1 MDAMKGGIMTLL
13 VVQRVLVAAAGVLLA
28 AQASAQSL
36 EKGPW
41 WPNAQWG
48 AGDAAGGSNWITP
61 QKVVQAAA
69 LVKSGRVLE
78 LGNVYER
85 GMPLIGSR
93 SYNIFI
99 PSFPTHGPY
108 GDNGVVFNDE
118 YVAAE
123 IGQVGTQFDGPGHVG
138 QRVKMSDGT
147 TTYVFYNGVTAEQM
161 RSPYGL
167 LKNGV
172 ENVKPILT
180 RGIYIDLAGYK
191 NTPTLPEKYAITLA
205 DVRGALAKQG
215 VKETDIE
222 PGDALLFNLGWWRL
236 WPDPKVTAGAPAY
249 ASREVVDWVIA
260 RKPSMIGSDA
270 NFDGPDALVHTEI
283 TMKNGI
289 WNLELMNF
297 AALENEKTAKFMF
310 VFTPLRLKG
319 ATGSPGRPIAIL

>member
-1 MDAMKGGIMTLL
+1 MAMLGALLSGG
-13 VVQRVLVAAAGVLLA
+13 
-28 AQASAQSL
+28 ASAQTAQQ
-36 EKGPW
+36 GPW
-41 WPNAQWG
+41 WPNTQWG

-61 QKVVQAAA
+61 QKVVQATA

-78 LGNVYER
+78 LGHVYER

-99 PSFPTHGPY
+99 PSFPTHGPF
-108 GDNGVVFNDE
+108 GENGVVFNDE

-147 TTYVFYNGVTAEQM
+147 TTYVFYNGVTSEQM
-161 RSPYGL
+161 RGPYGL

-180 RGIYIDLAGYK
+180 RGIYIDLADYQGV
-191 NTPTLPEKYAITLA
+191 PTLPEKYSITLA

-215 VKETDIE
+215 LKESDIE

-236 WPDPKVTAGAPAY
+236 WPDPKVTSGTPAY

-297 AALENEKTAKFMF
+297 AALEKEKAAKFMF